1 MEEDMQGR
9 SLHLRR
15 GQRERVMAFG
25 VLVEEKERVTCDAI
39 QGALLRERERARALE
54 KDGRE
59 RERETRLS

>member
-39 QGALLRERERARALE
+39 QGALLRERER
-54 KDGRE
+54 E
-59 RERETRLS
+59 R